1 MKLNTRLN
9 LVAVCTAVGLLI
21 LITSALRILYVG
33 MLEDRR
39 NQIELTVTLATNQ
52 INTFIAQEKSGVLTR
67 AEAQQRAKETLA
79 QLRKGDDYIF
89 VRDFDGRMLVDP
101 MPNAWVKSTSACRTK
116 TEIRSIS
123 DT

>member
-21 LITSALRILYVG
+21 LIASALRILYVG

-52 INTFIAQEKSGVLTR
+52 IHTFIAQEKSGVLTR

-89 VRDFDGRMLVDP
+89 VRTSMAACWSTP

-123 DT
+123 GT